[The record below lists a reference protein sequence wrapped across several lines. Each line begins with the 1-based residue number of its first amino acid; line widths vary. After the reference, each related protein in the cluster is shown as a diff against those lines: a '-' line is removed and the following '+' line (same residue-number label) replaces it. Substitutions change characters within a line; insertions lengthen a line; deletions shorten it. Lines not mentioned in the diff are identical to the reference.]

1 MLRYEPVAQLVEHL
15 TFNQMVV
22 GSIPP
27 RLTIYVGVVVCGDIS
42 RRVLEVLSP
51 YRLAWPRTSPFHG
64 DDRGSNPLGDAK
76 HEKSPF
82 TQVGGLFF
90 LAGWL
95 WVGLRGWFGV
105 ASSVT
110 GKLEFWNSGK
120 LVFRKAGR

>member
-1 MLRYEPVAQLVEHL
+1 MTHPKASRIKMLRYEPVAQLVEHL

-64 DDRGSNPLGDAK
+64 DDRGSNPLGDAN
-76 HEKSPF
+76 HEEASSEQSEEAF
-82 TQVGGLFF
+82 FVGVWE
-90 LAGWL
+90 AGWL
-95 WVGLRGWFGV
+95 
-105 ASSVT
+105 
-110 GKLEFWNSGK
+110 
-120 LVFRKAGR
+120 